1 MKIYRLK
8 LVLLLLCV
16 FLNMN
21 CNSPKLIDIQGHRG
35 CRGLLPENTIPAFL
49 KAINLGVHTLELDVA
64 ISKDNIVVV
73 SHEPFMSR
81 TICLDVQGNE
91 IPESD
96 DKKYNLYQM
105 TFDSIKQ
112 FDCGTKFHP
121 RFTEQEKIKT
131 YKPSLDEVIKRAK
144 TKNQKIKFNIE
155 IKSKPEYD
163 NIYTPKPD
171 EFVALVLD
179 VINENNIFNE
189 TNLQSFDL
197 RVLEEIKK
205 QSPKMR
211 VALLVD
217 EDEDLWNKMAKMTYL
232 PEIISPYYKLL
243 NKKMVRN
250 LKTEGFEVIPWTVNE
265 IDEMKLMIDFEV
277 DGIITDYPDRLK
289 ALLRD

>member
-205 QSPKMR
+205 QAPKMR

-217 EDEDLWNKMAKMTYL
+217 EDEDLLNKMAKMTYL

-277 DGIITDYPDRLK
+277 DGIITDYPDRLI
-289 ALLRD
+289 AFLRD